1 MQEERVKLEV
11 KFGDWTSQSVYKIII
26 DISKLVSV
34 TDFIENC
41 QNMIGA
47 TSIKLDQD
55 ILIKD
60 PDYVI
65 TNLN

>member
-47 TSIKLDQD
+47 TSIK
-55 ILIKD
+55 
-60 PDYVI
+60 
-65 TNLN
+65 